1 MELTLLRST
10 LPTTL
15 IILLLFSAARRS
27 AARHR
32 AIDRPGFAAPQ
43 QARDAVSASL
53 GAARGAL
60 ALVARSSG
68 DGPRAP
74 APPEAAALGDCAVA
88 LGDAVAQLQRSLDAL
103 GKLPR
108 ARPWAEVDDA
118 ETWVSAALTDENM
131 CAQGFAAVEGEG
143 EVKSAVARGVA
154 DAAERTSNALALING
169 LRTTAP

>member
-10 LPTTL
+10 LPATL
-15 IILLLFSAARRS
+15 IILLLFSAALRS
-27 AARHR
+27 AARH
-32 AIDRPGFAAPQ
+32 RPGFAAPQ

-60 ALVARSSG
+60 ALVAASSG
-68 DGPRAP
+68 DGPRAPAP

-131 CAQGFAAVEGEG
+131 CAQGFAAVEGKG
-143 EVKSAVARGVA
+143 R
-154 DAAERTSNALALING
+154 
-169 LRTTAP
+169 